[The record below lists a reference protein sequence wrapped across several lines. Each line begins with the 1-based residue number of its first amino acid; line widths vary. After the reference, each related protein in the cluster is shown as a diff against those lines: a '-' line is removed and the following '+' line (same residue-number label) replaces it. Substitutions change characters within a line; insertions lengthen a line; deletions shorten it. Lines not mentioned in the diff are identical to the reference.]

1 MEGAHTASPPREAS
15 RASGRSV
22 PFGLFERMLAGRY
35 LRAKRQHGGVA
46 LISVIS
52 VTAIT
57 LAVMALIIVMSVMN
71 GFRETLLSRILGVNG
86 HVFVDVRGLP
96 GADVQ
101 RLMRLAADTPG
112 VLHVTPLINA
122 QALATSDGVA
132 SGVIVRGIPRA
143 QLATLPIVSE
153 SIRPGGGLQGFE
165 GVESPTILVG
175 DRLAAQLGVAEGM
188 AISILSPQGAMTP
201 FGLTPRRKAFLVGG
215 VFSVGMAEFD
225 SALIYMPLEQAQILF
240 GRGDGADQLEIRID
254 DPDRTLAAMMELR
267 GRLGPDVT
275 IYDWKANSQGLSD
288 ALVVER
294 NVMRLILMIL
304 VAIAA
309 LNIVTGLIM
318 LVKNKSR
325 DIAILR
331 TMGATKGAI
340 MRVFFMAS
348 ASLGIIGLSLGLLLG
363 VGFCIFIE
371 PIQNFLSN
379 VLGFDIFPG
388 TVYTLETLPAKVEWD
403 EVLLISVFTI
413 LVTFSATLTTSWW
426 ASRFDPVEALRYE

>member
-1 MEGAHTASPPREAS
+1 MNAANSK
-15 RASGRSV
+15 

-57 LAVMALIIVMSVMN
+57 LGVFVLIVTMSVMN

-86 HVFVDVRGLP
+86 HVYINVQSLP
-96 GADVQ
+96 GSEIE
-101 RLMRLAADTPG
+101 RLAGLARDTPE
-112 VLHVTPLINA
+112 VLHVTPIVNA
-122 QALATSDGVA
+122 QALATSNGIA
-132 SGVIVRGIPRA
+132 AGVIVRGIPRA
-143 QLATLPIVSE
+143 ELQSLPIVAD
-153 SIRPGGGLQGFE
+153 SIRAGGGFE
-165 GVESPTILVG
+165 GFEGIESPTILVG
-175 DRLAAQLGVAEGM
+175 DRLAASLGVAEGM
-188 AISILSPQGAMTP
+188 AISILSPQGAATP
-201 FGLTPRRKAFLVGG
+201 FGLTPRRKSFLIGG

-240 GRGDGADQLEIRID
+240 SRGDGADELELRIRN
-254 DPDRTLAAMMELR
+254 PDNTTAAMMNLR
-267 GRLGPDVT
+267 ERLGPDVM
-275 IYDWKANSQGLSD
+275 IYDWRAKSQGLAD

-294 NVMRLILMIL
+294 NVMRLILMFVVGL
-304 VAIAA
+304 AA

-348 ASLGIIGLSLGLLLG
+348 ASLGVIGLTAGLVLGIA
-363 VGFCIFIE
+363 FCIFIE
-371 PIQNFLSN
+371 PIQNFMSA
-379 VLGFDIFPG
+379 VFGFDIFPG
-388 TVYTLETLPAKVEWD
+388 TVYSLETLPAKVEWG
-403 EVLLISVFTI
+403 EVVLISLFTI
-413 LVTFSATLTTSWW
+413 AVTFAATLTTSWW

>member
-1 MEGAHTASPPREAS
+1 MSN
-15 RASGRSV
+15 GRSQ

-52 VTAIT
+52 VIAIT
-57 LAVMALIIVMSVMN
+57 LAVMALIITMSVMN

-86 HVFVDVRGLP
+86 HVYVDVRNRP
-96 GADVQ
+96 GSEVD
-101 RLMRLAADTPG
+101 RLAALAREAPG
-112 VLHVTPLINA
+112 VLHVAATINA
-122 QALATSDGVA
+122 QGLATSPDGVA
-132 SGVIVRGIPRA
+132 AGVVIRGLSREDLQGLSIVA
-143 QLATLPIVSE
+143 D
-153 SIRPGGGLQGFE
+153 SIRPGGGFENFE
-165 GVESPTILVG
+165 GVESPSILIG
-175 DRLAAQLGVAEGM
+175 DRLAAALGVSESM
-188 AISILSPQGAMTP
+188 AISILSPQGAATP
-201 FGLTPRRKAFLVGG
+201 FGLTPRRKSFLIGG

-225 SALIYMPLEQAQILF
+225 SALVYMPIEQARILF
-240 GRGDGADQLEIRID
+240 SRGDGADELEIRIS
-254 DPDRTLAAMMELR
+254 DPDRTEAAMMELR
-267 GRLGPDVT
+267 SRLGPDVFV
-275 IYDWKANSQGLSD
+275 YDWRAKSQGLSD

-348 ASLGIIGLSLGLLLG
+348 ASLGVIGLSLGLVLG
-363 VGFCIFIE
+363 ISFCLFIE
-371 PIQNFLSN
+371 PIQNFLSATF
-379 VLGFDIFPG
+379 GFDIFPG
-388 TVYTLETLPAKVEWD
+388 TVYSLETLPARVEWG
-403 EVLLISVFTI
+403 EVATISVFTI
-413 LVTFSATLTTSWW
+413 LVTFAATIVTAWW